1 MGRLAMNQ
9 ITIDWKTMCKERDE
23 IIERLETRIKEL
35 EAERDG
41 YKAGQMQ
48 MQDANCQ
55 LLKANNAL
63 GTKIKELEGE
73 YKKNDQRY
81 QRWASAIQKYEA
93 WLDENERLEAE
104 NARLNCLLAEAR
116 ETLEESEALI
126 KRLRGYQGD
135 CEGQICCNLLSIS
148 QIINKIKEG
157 KP

>member
-1 MGRLAMNQ
+1 MNQ

-104 NARLNCLLAEAR
+104 IARLKQVVEGIKKCLPKAE
-116 ETLEESEALI
+116 
-126 KRLRGYQGD
+126 
-135 CEGQICCNLLSIS
+135 
-148 QIINKIKEG
+148 
-157 KP
+157 